1 MSNKTSEKKKEY
13 SKSEIESILR
23 ENDWLKKEI
32 KYLRKLTNSKRFKF
46 AEKIATGFNGIFPIN
61 TKRRDIIDS
70 VTGVSEKIRAR
81 QIERKIKN
89 KSRQIL
95 DISKQ
100 YEKVIVLNSI
110 PWDTKLKQ
118 RPHHLADQLTKLGFF
133 VIYLEDNPLNQFR
146 IIKDNLVTINNKDLL
161 QAFAESNQ
169 KLYFLTPNNMPT
181 SYKELNEVREYGF
194 EIIYDFLDEFHED
207 ISGDLSIQLKVWDNL
222 NKLSPAL
229 CLATAKK
236 LYNQLDEHLAGKKH
250 KIIMASNAVNVEH
263 FDYSHNNTQNC
274 PLDLRKIYNSKK
286 PIIGFYGALAPWI
299 DFDLINETAKEH
311 PEWEFVLLGI
321 DYNGAASEL
330 ANYKNIHNLGS
341 KNYEDLPKY
350 TKFFD
355 CAIIPFKHGEIAT
368 ATSPVKLFEYMAAGL
383 PTVCTRDLN
392 ECKGYEYVYMAKNNN
407 EFAECLKQAIKDVKS
422 KKIRDKL
429 LEQAKEQTWEKRAKA
444 ISEAL

>member
-1 MSNKTSEKKKEY
+1 MPNKTSEKKKEY

-46 AEKIATGFNGIFPIN
+46 AEKIATGFNGISPIN

-70 VTGVSEKIRAR
+70 VTGVSEKIRAK

-95 DISKQ
+95 DMSKQ

-161 QAFAESNQ
+161 QAFAESDQ

-194 EIIYDFLDEFHED
+194 EIMIFWTNFMKIFL
-207 ISGDLSIQLKVWDNL
+207 V
-222 NKLSPAL
+222 
-229 CLATAKK
+229 T
-236 LYNQLDEHLAGKKH
+236 
-250 KIIMASNAVNVEH
+250 
-263 FDYSHNNTQNC
+263 
-274 PLDLRKIYNSKK
+274 
-286 PIIGFYGALAPWI
+286 
-299 DFDLINETAKEH
+299 
-311 PEWEFVLLGI
+311 
-321 DYNGAASEL
+321 
-330 ANYKNIHNLGS
+330 
-341 KNYEDLPKY
+341 
-350 TKFFD
+350 
-355 CAIIPFKHGEIAT
+355 
-368 ATSPVKLFEYMAAGL
+368 
-383 PTVCTRDLN
+383 
-392 ECKGYEYVYMAKNNN
+392 
-407 EFAECLKQAIKDVKS
+407 
-422 KKIRDKL
+422 
-429 LEQAKEQTWEKRAKA
+429 
-444 ISEAL
+444 

>member
-70 VTGVSEKIRAR
+70 VTGVSEKIRAK

-89 KSRQIL
+89 KSRQIF
-95 DISKQ
+95 DMSKQ
-100 YEKVIVLNSI
+100 YE
-110 PWDTKLKQ
+110 
-118 RPHHLADQLTKLGFF
+118 
-133 VIYLEDNPLNQFR
+133 
-146 IIKDNLVTINNKDLL
+146 KDLL

-222 NKLSPAL
+222 NKLSPVL

-250 KIIMASNAVNVEH
+250 KIIMASNAVNIEH